1 MQSEPVAGRYE
12 IIRPLGAG
20 GFARTLLA
28 RDLRDQRQ
36 VALKVLRPQ
45 TAPDWKAYE
54 LFEREGAVL
63 RELRHHGVP
72 AIHETFRATW
82 EGADA
87 AFLAMEYIDGV
98 SLEQTIADRRH
109 VDPSEV
115 LNLFNELLG
124 VLDYLH
130 TRMPPV
136 LHRDI
141 KPANVIVRND
151 GAPVLVDF
159 GAVRNVFRAPNE
171 STSTV
176 VGTYGYMPYEQ
187 YMGQASPS
195 SDLYA
200 LGATF
205 LHLITGRPPS
215 DFMTDAARLEVPE
228 SLPCGEPMRTV
239 LARMLA
245 TAPGD
250 RFQTAKAARSA
261 LFARS
266 STLPALTPTNR
277 SAVALMSEARMV
289 ELSPAP
295 RELTGKNARL
305 LNQLSHNMWELME
318 PDEKL
323 GTPWTAAD
331 VAVAAFFSV
340 ITVGVLPAIFW
351 SIAVR
356 RKSRY
361 KRYIAHGELA
371 QARVLDIMPKDIAFG
386 VKHTK
391 VRYEFEV
398 DGQVYRDSDLVLPVI
413 AERWDR
419 GTIIQVLYLP
429 DANFDSVIISTS

>member
-1 MQSEPVAGRYE
+1 MQSETVAGRYE
-12 IIRPLGAG
+12 IIRPLGVG
-20 GFARTLLA
+20 GFAHTLLA
-28 RDLRDQRQ
+28 HDLEQQRD
-36 VALKVLRPQ
+36 VALKVLHPQ

-72 AIHETFRATW
+72 AVYETFRAKW

-87 AFLAMEYIDGV
+87 AFLAMEFIDGI
-98 SLEQTIADRRH
+98 SLEQTITHRRH
-109 VDPSEV
+109 VGPEEV
-115 LNLFNELLG
+115 LNLLTELLG

-141 KPANVIVRND
+141 KPANVIVRKD

-215 DFMTDAARLEVPE
+215 DFMTDAGRLEVPE
-228 SLPCGEPMRTV
+228 SLPCGEPLRAV
-239 LARMLA
+239 LARLLA

-250 RFQTAKAARSA
+250 RYPTAKAARSA
-261 LFARS
+261 LFARA
-266 STLPALTPTNR
+266 STLPVLMPTDR
-277 SAVALMSEARMV
+277 TGMALMSEARMI
-289 ELSPAP
+289 ELSAVP
-295 RELTGKNARL
+295 RELTGQNATL
-305 LNQLSHNMWELME
+305 LNQVSHNMWELME

-323 GTPWTAAD
+323 GVPWTAAD
-331 VAVAAFFSV
+331 VAVATFFSI
-340 ITVGVLPAIFW
+340 ITVGILPAIFW
-351 SIAVR
+351 SISVR
-356 RKSRY
+356 RRNRY
-361 KRYIAHGELA
+361 RKFIANGELA
-371 QARVLDIMPKDIAFG
+371 QARVLDMTPKDIAFG

-398 DGQVYRDSDLVLPVI
+398 AGKMYRDSDLVLPVI

-419 GTIIQVLYLP
+419 GSIIQVLYLP

>member
-1 MQSEPVAGRYE
+1 MQSDPVAGRYD
-12 IIRPLGAG
+12 IVRPLGAG

-28 RDLRDQRQ
+28 RDLELERD
-36 VALKVLRPQ
+36 VALKVLRPHA
-45 TAPDWKAYE
+45 APDWKAYE

-63 RELRHHGVP
+63 RGLRHHGVP
-72 AIHETFRATW
+72 AIYETFHAAW

-87 AFLAMEYIDGV
+87 AFLAMEYIEGT
-98 SLEQTIADRRH
+98 SLERTIAERRH
-109 VDPSEV
+109 IDPTEV
-115 LNLFNELLG
+115 LNHFTELLG
-124 VLDYLH
+124 VLEYLH

-228 SLPCGEPMRTV
+228 ALPCGEPMRSV
-239 LARMLA
+239 LVKLLA
-245 TAPGD
+245 TAPTE
-250 RFQTAKAARSA
+250 RYPSAKAARAA

-266 STLPALTPTNR
+266 APPPVPAAANRNAIALLSDARTLT
-277 SAVALMSEARMV
+277 
-289 ELSPAP
+289 LSPPP
-295 RELTGKNARL
+295 RELSGANARL
-305 LNQLSHNMWELME
+305 LNRVSHSMWELMDPE
-318 PDEKL
+318 EKI
-323 GTPWTAAD
+323 GAQWSVAD
-331 VAVAAFFSV
+331 VALTIFFSIV
-340 ITVGVLPAIFW
+340 TIGILPAIFW
-351 SIAVR
+351 SAAVR
-356 RKSRY
+356 RRNRY
-361 KRYIAHGELA
+361 KVFITNGELA
-371 QARVLDIMPKDIAFG
+371 QARVIDMTPKDIAFG

-398 DGQVYRDSDLVLPVI
+398 AGQVYRDSDVVLPVI

-419 GTIIQVLYLP
+419 GTIIQILYLP
-429 DANFDSVIISTS
+429 DANFDSVIISTA

>member
-1 MQSEPVAGRYE
+1 MQSETVAGRYE

-28 RDLRDQRQ
+28 RDLDQQRE

-72 AIHETFRATW
+72 AVYETFRAPW
-82 EGADA
+82 EGTDA
-87 AFLAMEYIDGV
+87 AFLAMEYVDGI
-98 SLEQTIADRRH
+98 SLEQTISDRRH
-109 VDPSEV
+109 VDPEEV
-115 LNLFNELLG
+115 LSVFTELLG

-141 KPANVIVRND
+141 KPANVIVRKD

-159 GAVRNVFRAPNE
+159 GAVRNVFRTPNE

-195 SDLYA
+195 SDLYS

-215 DFMTDAARLEVPE
+215 DFMTDAACLEVPE
-228 SLPCGEPMRTV
+228 SLPCGEPMRGV
-239 LARMLA
+239 LARLLA

-250 RFQTAKAARSA
+250 RYPTAKAVRSA
-261 LFARS
+261 LFARA
-266 STLPALTPTNR
+266 STLPALTPT
-277 SAVALMSEARMV
+277 SSTGVALVSEARMV
-289 ELSPAP
+289 ELTPAP

-305 LNQLSHNMWELME
+305 LNQVSHNMWELMD

-323 GTPWTAAD
+323 GAQWNAAD
-331 VAVAAFFSV
+331 IAL
-340 ITVGVLPAIFW
+340 TVFLSIVTIGILPAIFW
-351 SIAVR
+351 STAVR
-356 RKSRY
+356 RRNRY
-361 KRYIAHGELA
+361 RMFIANGELA
-371 QARVLDIMPKDIAFG
+371 HARVIDMAPKDIAFG

-398 DGQVYRDSDLVLPVI
+398 GGQVHRDADVVLPVI

-429 DANFDSVIISTS
+429 NTNFDSVIISTS

>member
-12 IIRPLGAG
+12 IIRPLGVG

-28 RDLRDQRQ
+28 RDLREQRD
-36 VALKVLRPQ
+36 VALKILRPQ

-72 AIHETFRATW
+72 AIYETFRATW
-82 EGADA
+82 EGTEA

-109 VDPSEV
+109 VDPVEV
-115 LNLFNELLG
+115 LNLFTELLG

-130 TRMPPV
+130 TRIPPV

-141 KPANVIVRND
+141 KPANVIVRKD

-200 LGATF
+200 LAATF

-215 DFMTDAARLEVPE
+215 DFMTEAARLEVPE
-228 SLPCGEPMRTV
+228 SLTCGEPLRRV
-239 LARMLA
+239 LVRLLA

-250 RFQTAKAARSA
+250 RYATAKAARNA
-261 LFARS
+261 LFAS
-266 STLPALTPTNR
+266 AAPLVGADAMSGN
-277 SAVALMSEARMV
+277 AVARIVEARMV

-295 RELTGKNARL
+295 RELTGENAKL
-305 LNQLSHNMWELME
+305 LDRVSHSMWELME
-318 PDEKL
+318 PEEKI
-323 GTPWTAAD
+323 GAKWTVAD
-331 VAVAAFFSV
+331 VVLVTFFSV
-340 ITVGVLPAIFW
+340 VTIGILPAIFW
-351 SIAVR
+351 SFAVR
-356 RKSRY
+356 RRSRF
-361 KRYIAHGELA
+361 KHFIAKGELA
-371 QARVLDIMPKDIAFG
+371 EARVLDMTPKDTAFG
-386 VKHTK
+386 VKLSK
-391 VRYEFEV
+391 VRYEFDVAGEV
-398 DGQVYRDSDLVLPVI
+398 HRDSDLVLPVI

-429 DANFDSVIISTS
+429 NANFDSVIIST

>member
-28 RDLRDQRQ
+28 RDLQQQRD

-72 AIHETFRATW
+72 AVYETFRARW
-82 EGADA
+82 EGAEA

-109 VDPSEV
+109 VDPVEV
-115 LNLFNELLG
+115 LNLFTELLG

-130 TRMPPV
+130 TRIPPV

-141 KPANVIVRND
+141 KPANVIVRTD

-200 LGATF
+200 LAATF

-215 DFMTDAARLEVPE
+215 DFMTEAARLEVPE
-228 SLPCGEPMRTV
+228 SLLCGEPLRRV
-239 LARMLA
+239 LVRLLA
-245 TAPGD
+245 TTPGD
-250 RFQTAKAARSA
+250 RYATAKAARNA
-261 LFARS
+261 LFAS
-266 STLPALTPTNR
+266 AAPLVVAEAASGN
-277 SAVALMSEARMV
+277 AVARIVEARMV

-295 RELTGKNARL
+295 RELTGENAKL
-305 LNQLSHNMWELME
+305 LDRLSHSMWELME
-318 PDEKL
+318 PEEKI
-323 GTPWTAAD
+323 GAKWTVAD
-331 VAVAAFFSV
+331 VLLVTFFSV
-340 ITVGVLPAIFW
+340 VTIGILPAIFW
-351 SIAVR
+351 SFAVR
-356 RKSRY
+356 RRSRF
-361 KRYIAHGELA
+361 KLFIAKGELA
-371 QARVLDIMPKDIAFG
+371 EARVLDITPKDTAFG
-386 VKHTK
+386 VKLSK
-391 VRYEFEV
+391 VRYEF
-398 DGQVYRDSDLVLPVI
+398 
-413 AERWDR
+413 
-419 GTIIQVLYLP
+419 
-429 DANFDSVIISTS
+429 